1 MWLDEASLIPNK
13 HRHKRLREGIP
24 SSGTASPVSAR
35 PDPIRFNGPG
45 RVGPG
50 RLVTAVRNRT
60 AHSTYASRRLR
71 TRHAGEGAGS
81 AARTDRRY
89 GSKRHRGPCGLT
101 WGPANGRAKRVLR
114 ITGRDAPRAKN
125 WRVLGHDVSASC
137 WTSCEPKSR
146 IKKKK
151 RRENWSLKLCK
162 K

>member
-89 GSKRHRGPCGLT
+89 GSKRHRGPCGPREVPPM
-101 WGPANGRAKRVLR
+101 GGRNVSYEFLGETRPVQKTGAYWAMTCRPLVGLR
-114 ITGRDAPRAKN
+114 
-125 WRVLGHDVSASC
+125 ASPNQ
-137 WTSCEPKSR
+137 EL
-146 IKKKK
+146 KKK
-151 RRENWSLKLCK
+151 RRENWSLKLYK